1 MRQVFP
7 DGLKPPCHYHSPICL
22 IVGMIITLINF
33 LVMTITLIN
42 VIVMSHDHHTNKR
55 HSQDHHTD
63 KHHSH
68 DHHRHL
74 EHKFLPRSWRWLG
87 NEAFIRKTRGE
98 QMQNARFLNGIFV
111 MSSRLLS
118 LCSHQL
124 MFQMLKPGEL
134 GSHLLQTLDGFI
146 FVLSRCSKITIVI
159 IHTSLII
166 TRKIMEKL
174 LMGHYSTNL
183 TISRSSMCR
192 LLTFSLT
199 Y

>member
-7 DGLKPPCHYHSPICL
+7 DGLNTPCHYHSPICL

-98 QMQNARFLNGIFV
+98 QMQNAKFYCESQMVFLLCCRVYHHFV
-111 MSSRLLS
+111 HINS
-118 LCSHQL
+118 C
-124 MFQMLKPGEL
+124 F
-134 GSHLLQTLDGFI
+134 
-146 FVLSRCSKITIVI
+146 RCWSPANWVPTCF
-159 IHTSLII
+159 
-166 TRKIMEKL
+166 KL
-174 LMGHYSTNL
+174 LMD
-183 TISRSSMCR
+183 SSLSCR
-192 LLTFSLT
+192 GVQK
-199 Y
+199 